1 MAPSVI
7 KGVYRTL
14 EEAIL
19 HAEGF
24 ADAFDMQGC
33 VRITHAPE
41 GGFELFGTG
50 KLVKLV

>member
-1 MAPSVI
+1 MGKNVI
-7 KGVYRTL
+7 QGVYRTL

-19 HAEGF
+19 YAQGF
-24 ADAFDMQGC
+24 ADAFDMEGC

-50 KLVKLV
+50 KLVKLI

>member
-14 EEAIL
+14 EEAML
-19 HAEGF
+19 YAEGF

-33 VRITHAPE
+33 VRITHALE